1 MNILYVG
8 SPELFGSGASSIHVS
23 RICEAFAENGNK
35 VDLLLPIEKNQIN
48 YFYEFYDVK
57 QIFNI
62 IPCFVIKKGNFL
74 HLVHGINALIK
85 KKAKYD
91 FIVTRNI
98 PFAYLA
104 SFFMKNIVIDIHHPP
119 INFISRI
126 AINRFLSSTN
136 IKKIICNSEGTMFS
150 ILKETHSNEK
160 IKVLHNGVRLEDF
173 KKEYDSAEIKKS
185 LSIPENSK
193 VVSYIGNTYK
203 GRGIEVIIHLAEK
216 FPNIFFLIV
225 GGEDA
230 DNDYYKNLLND
241 SIRNIIF
248 TGHVTSKTVPSYY
261 SITDLLIVPY
271 QKDFTIKGN
280 TNAQEF
286 SSPIK
291 IFEHLASSKPIIAS
305 DLPSISRILSND
317 INAILV
323 KSLSSPSFAL
333 EINNLFSDTEKYNR
347 LSNNALK
354 KAEAFTWK
362 KRARE
367 MISED

>member
-35 VDLLLPIEKNQIN
+35 VDLLLPIKKNKVD

-57 QIFNI
+57 QNFNI
-62 IPCFVIKKGNFL
+62 IPCFGVKKGKL
-74 HLVHGINALIK
+74 RHLIHGINALVK
-85 KKAKYD
+85 KKGKYD

-98 PFAYLA
+98 SFAYLA

-119 INFISRI
+119 INFLSRI
-126 AINRFLSSTN
+126 ATYRFIRSTN
-136 IKKIICNSEGTMFS
+136 IKKIICNSEGTMSS
-150 ILKETHSNEK
+150 ILKITHSSEK

-173 KKEYDSAEIKKS
+173 KKEYDSAGIKKS
-185 LSIPENSK
+185 LSIPEGSK

-203 GRGIEVIIHLAEK
+203 GRGIEIIINLAEK
-216 FPNIFFLIV
+216 FPKTFFLIV
-225 GGEDA
+225 GGENS
-230 DNDYYKNLLND
+230 DNNYYKNLLSD
-241 SIRNIIF
+241 SIKNIIF
-248 TGHVTSKTVPSYY
+248 TGHVPSKIVPSYY

-271 QKDFTIKGN
+271 QKDFTIKGD

-305 DLPSISRILSND
+305 DLPSISRILTNNVNS
-317 INAILV
+317 ILV
-323 KSLSSPSFAL
+323 KCLEPASFAL
-333 EINNLFSDTEKYNR
+333 EISSLISDYEKYKR
-347 LSNNALK
+347 ISNNAGK
-354 KAEAFTWK
+354 KAETHTWK
-362 KRARE
+362 ERAKE
-367 MISED
+367 MIS